1 MWRLKIA
8 EGGKDPYIFS
18 TNNFA
23 GRQIW
28 EFDHQAG
35 TPEERAKVEEAR
47 QNFYNNRFQ
56 VKPSSDLLC
65 RMQVPIS
72 RLLCGLDLTKLFFFF
87 FKIKTTRKEN
97 NHPPSLSKK
106 KTQKIE
112 TPRSLSLSLSSCY
125 LSSLD

>member
-87 FKIKTTRKEN
+87 LNLKQQEKKIIIPRRFQKKKIKKF
-97 NHPPSLSKK
+97 
-106 KTQKIE
+106 KTLA
-112 TPRSLSLSLSSCY
+112 LSLFL
-125 LSSLD
+125 

>member
-28 EFDHQAG
+28 EFDPQAG

-72 RLLCGLDLTKLFFFF
+72 RLLCGLDLTKLFF
-87 FKIKTTRKEN
+87 
-97 NHPPSLSKK
+97 LKK
-106 KTQKIE
+106 KN
-112 TPRSLSLSLSSCY
+112 
-125 LSSLD
+125 